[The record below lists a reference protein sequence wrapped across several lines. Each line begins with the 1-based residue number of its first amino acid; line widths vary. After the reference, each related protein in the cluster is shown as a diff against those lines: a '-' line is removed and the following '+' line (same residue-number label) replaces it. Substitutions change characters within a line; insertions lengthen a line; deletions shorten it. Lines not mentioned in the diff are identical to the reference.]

1 MAEIE
6 HLAETLSQAEEKNRL
21 TEEKDQLAEA
31 LSKTAEEKKSASRG
45 SIWSGQSAFQDGR
58 WKRPACQGAIQGD
71 RGK

>member
-45 SIWSGQSAFQDGR
+45 SI
-58 WKRPACQGAIQGD
+58 
-71 RGK
+71 